1 MTQVRSIH
9 PLIARLERSSPKIAA
24 LGMSSI
30 LVDEELD
37 AERFNFANDPAEITM
52 VCRSAETLEVSEAD
66 LRKMV
71 TDLLSQKNHYG
82 QLCEFAVYD
91 WLARH
96 DAGYTVQVAQTG
108 ADVLNPNGTD
118 LDGMFE
124 GRDAYFDIK
133 GFGFES
139 YVREKF
145 RKKLS
150 EMVSKRI
157 LIEGSRDNAVKDIEG
172 AFRKLKD
179 LATDLQ
185 RGDIAKLP
193 ELDWTI
199 RATTSSLSFEESFSD
214 PYATAE
220 QNWYYPFKTAR
231 QFHRHNAFVLIF
243 AFSPRFNG
251 LQSVNFSDTTL
262 IALRS
267 LARRAFLQTKGD
279 ATPVSKFDAGADS
292 NVTLDEASQLL
303 SGLLFLNF
311 TDGNS
316 WFFLNPRAKHPL
328 KKDYVPQLFDFAPP
342 HEMMIDDFAHDNY

>member
-1 MTQVRSIH
+1 MTKVRSTH
-9 PLIARLERSSPKIAA
+9 PLIAQLEQLSPKIASIG
-24 LGMSSI
+24 LSSTV
-30 LVDEELD
+30 VDEEIE
-37 AERFNFANDPAEITM
+37 AELFNFANDPAEIEM
-52 VCRSAETLEVSEAD
+52 VARAAEKLSVSQDA
-66 LRKMV
+66 LRKMM
-71 TDLLSQKNHYG
+71 TDLLSQQNFYG

-91 WLARH
+91 WLSRN
-96 DAGYTVQVAQTG
+96 DAGYTVQVAQSG

-133 GFGFES
+133 GFGFEA

-150 EMVSKRI
+150 EMVGKRI
-157 LIEGSRDNAVKDIEG
+157 LIEGSRDSSVKDIER
-172 AFRKLKD
+172 AFRQLKD
-179 LATDLQ
+179 LASELQ
-185 RGDIAKLP
+185 RGDIAKIP
-193 ELDWTI
+193 GLDWTI
-199 RATTSSLSFEESFSD
+199 RTSTDSLSIEVGTAD
-214 PYATAE
+214 PYWTAE

-251 LQSVNFSDTTL
+251 LLSVNFGGTTEVV
-262 IALRS
+262 LRS

-279 ATPVSKFDAGADS
+279 ATPVAKLDASADPT
-292 NVTLDEASQLL
+292 VTLDEASQLL

-316 WFFLNPRAKHPL
+316 WFFLNPRAKHL
-328 KKDYVPQLFDFAPP
+328 LRKDHVRQIFDFMPP
-342 HEMMIDDFAHDNY
+342 REMTIDDFAHDFY